1 MSDFKAM
8 NKGSIVDEVQDQM
21 MGKIMDGTWSQ
32 GDKIP
37 SENELR
43 DMLGVSRDTVRQAI
57 KRMCALGLLESQQGR
72 GTFVQNIDLS
82 LYLTHMVPLV
92 FLSEDDGTNLLQYMQ
107 VIQVASAK
115 AAVDK
120 ATQEDIQ
127 ALTKCLEEMMRESE
141 DEEYYQ
147 RDAQFHICLS
157 RCSHNPLFVKS
168 MEITSHMLTYYLTNL
183 VRIHGRDQSIQDH
196 KQCLDAIM
204 KKDSAAA
211 MAAMHQHYS
220 MLEQRLVHSLGK

>member
-8 NKGSIVDEVQDQM
+8 NKGSVVDEVQDQM

-120 ATQEDIQ
+120 ATEEDIQ
-127 ALTKCLEEMMRESE
+127 ALTKCLEEMIQESE

-157 RCSHNPLFVKS
+157 QCSHNPLFVKS

-196 KQCLDAIM
+196 KQCLDAII
-204 KKDSAAA
+204 KKDSTAA
-211 MAAMHQHYS
+211 MAAMHRHYS
-220 MLEQRLVHSLGK
+220 MLEVRLVHSLEK

>member
-1 MSDFKAM
+1 MNDFKAM
-8 NKGSIVDEVQDQM
+8 NKGSVVDEVLEQM
-21 MGKIMDGTWSQ
+21 MGKIVDGTWSQ

-82 LYLTHMVPLV
+82 LYLTHLIPLV
-92 FLSEDDGTNLLQYMQ
+92 FLSEDDGSNLLQYMQ
-107 VIQVASAK
+107 VIQIASAK
-115 AAVDK
+115 AAVEK
-120 ATQEDIQ
+120 ATEEDIQ
-127 ALTKCLEEMMRESE
+127 ALKNCLNEMTLDSE
-141 DEEYYQ
+141 DEEYYR
-147 RDAQFHICLS
+147 RDSQFHIYLAQ
-157 RCSHNPLFVKS
+157 CSHNPLFVKS

-196 KQCLDAIM
+196 KRCLDAIIA
-204 KKDSAAA
+204 KDTTAA
-211 MAAMHQHYS
+211 MTAMHQHYS
-220 MLEQRLVHSLGK
+220 MLEQRLVDSLEK